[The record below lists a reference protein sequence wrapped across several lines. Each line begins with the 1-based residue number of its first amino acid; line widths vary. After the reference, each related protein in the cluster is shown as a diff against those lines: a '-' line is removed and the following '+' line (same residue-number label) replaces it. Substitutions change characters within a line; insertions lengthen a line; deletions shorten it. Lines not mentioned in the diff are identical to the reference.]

1 MTILA
6 ALARR
11 LVRPAFKQA
20 LQDAT
25 SADDVVALINKE
37 VLGR

>member
-11 LVRPAFKQA
+11 LVHASFREALATAPDEQA
-20 LQDAT
+20 VV
-25 SADDVVALINKE
+25 DVVTKE
-37 VLGR
+37 VLGS